1 MEEERRGGDDG
12 MGWVKGRLAVV
23 EVAGAMN
30 VGSMEL
36 LWRQVLARPLEM
48 NAVLVDGVKLIP
60 PWNDEGVED
69 GSGIIAREG
78 GVDTRNEGGES
89 DEEVKRPHFASP
101 DVHTPRFCTSSQ
113 MSRA

>member
-1 MEEERRGGDDG
+1 MKKEGGIGLEVEGDGSSVKRLVERLSRKFSLWKEERFGNGAWWKRRGGDDG

-48 NAVLVDGVKLIP
+48 NAVPEI
-60 PWNDEGVED
+60 
-69 GSGIIAREG
+69 
-78 GVDTRNEGGES
+78 
-89 DEEVKRPHFASP
+89 RPINVP
-101 DVHTPRFCTSSQ
+101 L
-113 MSRA
+113 SR